1 MSSSLEYDEDLGLYV
16 DPETG
21 KWYYDSEGNTEYSND
36 D

>member
-1 MSSSLEYDEDLGLYV
+1 MANNLEYDESIGLYV

-21 KWYYDSEGNTEYSND
+21 KMYYDSEGNTEFTYD